1 MGPNKVYIVH
11 RRIKHHAKHSG
22 YSSVFEYM
30 NYPRAEGGLLSAL
43 ATKFL
48 PKSIRWRLHILRPQ
62 QVGDQ
67 GLIPELTALS
77 TAMSSKPG
85 LCHFIYGED
94 TYFYTPLWQH
104 KNKKVVATYHYPPA
118 RLDERVS
125 HSILC
130 HLDAVILM
138 SESQR
143 VWFEKYL
150 PAEKIYVIH
159 HHVDTDFFV
168 PPSQP
173 ADDNKKFKVIS
184 VGGTLRDMKVLL
196 ETIQHLNDLIGEENI
211 EFNLLVPLR
220 ERDPFRRFVNV
231 NLPDNI
237 SDEDL
242 RELYQ
247 KSTLG
252 FMPLVDCTANNAVL
266 EMMACGIPVACTACG
281 GITDYL
287 KEDGALLLHKKQT
300 STEIASDIKSLLDQP
315 LKRKAMGEFNR
326 QYSVENFSLD
336 VISNRL
342 RGFYSEIMAR

>member
-1 MGPNKVYIVH
+1 MEPNQVYIVH
-11 RRIKHHAKHSG
+11 RRIKHHAMHSG

-30 NYPRAEGGLLSAL
+30 NYPRAEGGVLSAL

-77 TAMSSKPG
+77 TTMSSKPG

-104 KNKKVVATYHYPPA
+104 KNKKIVATYHYPPA

-125 HSILC
+125 PSILGQ
-130 HLDAVILM
+130 LDAVILM

-143 VWFEKYL
+143 VWFEKYI

-159 HHVDTDFFV
+159 HHVDTNFFV
-168 PPSQP
+168 PSSQSSP
-173 ADDNKKFKVIS
+173 DEKKIRIIS
-184 VGGTLRDMKVLL
+184 VGGLLRDMKMLL
-196 ETIQHLNDLIGEENI
+196 ETIQHLNDLIGEENL
-211 EFNLLVPLR
+211 EFNLLVPPR
-220 ERDPFRRFVNV
+220 ERDPFRKFGNV
-231 NLPDNI
+231 NLPENI
-237 SDEDL
+237 SDEEL

-247 KSTLG
+247 NSTLG
-252 FMPLVDCTANNAVL
+252 FMPLIDCTANNAVL
-266 EMMACGIPVACTACG
+266 EMMASGIPVVCTACG

-287 KEDGALLLHKKQT
+287 KEDGALLLGKKQT
-300 STEIASDIKSLLDQP
+300 SADIASKIKCLLDQP
-315 LKRKAMGEFNR
+315 LTLKAMGEFNR

-336 VISNRL
+336 VISDRL
-342 RGFYSEIMAR
+342 RGFYGEIMAR